1 MDLHLIAYIV
11 AALLIALG
19 IVGTALLMPGVPV
32 VFAGML
38 LAAWADDFH
47 VIPLWAIG
55 VLAALTVLALAID
68 GVATLLGA
76 KRVGASRRAI
86 VGAALG
92 AVVGLFFGLPGLL
105 LGPFLGA
112 LVGELM
118 HGGDLLQASRAG
130 VGTWIGMIVGAIF
143 KLALCFVMLAVFLFE
158 IAAH

>member
-1 MDLHLIAYIV
+1 MDLHSIAYLV
-11 AALLIALG
+11 AAFLIVLG

-38 LAAWADDFH
+38 LAAWADDFR

-68 GVATLLGA
+68 FVATLLGA
-76 KRVGASRRAI
+76 RRVGASRHAL

-92 AVVGLFFGLPGLL
+92 TLVGLFFGIPGLL

-112 LVGELM
+112 LCGELL
-118 HGGDLLQASRAG
+118 HGRDLAQASRVGA
-130 VGTWIGMIVGAIF
+130 GTWIGMIAGAVF
-143 KLALCFVMLAVFLFE
+143 KLALCFVMLAVFVFA